1 MANTFPDSGRRMAFV
16 PFSVEIAPIF
26 VRLFFVLSFL
36 LTSCGEDTYA
46 PKPRGYFRIGLP
58 EHRYV
63 MFDPADCPFRFKIP
77 EGALAIR
84 DSGVMAEPC
93 WYYIVVPSLNAQ
105 IYLTYKPVKNDF
117 ARYLQDTHE
126 LVYKHTTRASSIDE
140 QILSF
145 RPGVAG
151 VLYEL
156 GGEAASAT
164 QFFVTDSTRHFLRGA
179 LYFNAAPNADSLAP
193 VQEHMRQDILEMLK
207 SLEWK

>member
-1 MANTFPDSGRRMAFV
+1 MRK
-16 PFSVEIAPIF
+16 IF
-26 VRLFFVLSFL
+26 IVLIVFFFLSVLSCKDETF
-36 LTSCGEDTYA
+36 A

-63 MFDPADCPFRFKIP
+63 PFDPADCPFRFNIP
-77 EGALAIR
+77 AGAIAVR
-84 DSGVMAEPC
+84 DSGAGTGPC
-93 WYYIVVPSLNAQ
+93 WYYIVVPELNAQ
-105 IYLTYKPVKNDF
+105 LYLTYKSIRNDF
-117 ARYLQDTHE
+117 NQFLQDTHE
-126 LVYKHTTRASSIDE
+126 LVYKHTSRASSIDE
-140 QILSF
+140 QVISF

-151 VLYEL
+151 VVYQL

-193 VQEHMRQDILEMLK
+193 VQEFMRQDIMEMLK